1 MKLDV
6 HIELLL
12 RSLRIYAQDPPLSC
26 MIGSQAMLP
35 MTNRSRYPID
45 RLALVL
51 IGSVVFSAAWSI
63 AAAEWMPR
71 LDLLG
76 LTAVTALILGTIIV
90 SRPWRAGLAHLIMIL
105 YGVVWVTLIALDQ
118 MPDKVY
124 GWTALDT
131 LRHMIV
137 RLGEHIYIWGE
148 AVITGGV
155 GTDNT
160 IFLLFL
166 GAVFWIITYL
176 AAWNTFRQPRMWRA
190 VAPAGVALLIN
201 TYYYGGPQSLY
212 LLVVVYLFCVLLYAA
227 RMYTL
232 KQAERWKFSRVR
244 YNPEIK
250 RDFLQIGSSI
260 AIAAVLFGTI
270 APTVLGAP
278 QISDLWRQVSRPVR
292 SVEESFN
299 RLFSGLQPNGL
310 AFANPFGR
318 TLALLGQRNLGNEL
332 VMEVK
337 ASEGRYWQAV
347 VYDEYTGTA
356 FQSSDTTRLAV
367 DPNER
372 PFDGQFE
379 RRSPVTQ
386 TFTVFFPNSTLVFAA
401 PQAASVDR
409 AAWVETYPIET
420 AGQPASATPDV
431 SMWTV
436 INPLT
441 AGDSYQ
447 VASLASVANIVEL
460 RSAGTD
466 YPASTRQRYLQL
478 PNSLPTRVRELARQI
493 VRDAG
498 ATNPYDAAS
507 ALEFYLRTQIKY
519 NEKIPAPAPGVDGVD
534 YVLFD
539 VKEGYCDYYA
549 SAMAVMARSLGIP
562 ARIATGYTQGTFDAT
577 RGVYQVF
584 QFNAHTWA
592 EVYFPKYGWVQFEP
606 TASQPS
612 LVRLQPSSSN
622 GVSAEDQNASDRED
636 RFRSREPE
644 DTEFDP
650 MQGPPSP
657 LDLTPFVPPV
667 EAPTPWPWIIGGA
680 ALVVVI
686 VAAGVTMYVYEVRGS
701 NRRAPRGGEWAFA
714 RMARMAQWLR
724 VKLLPWQT
732 PYEQAQTLSKI
743 MPRSEP
749 AIERVANLYVHER
762 YGRGE
767 PELQEAQLTWRS
779 LRGPMWLTGLKRRIP
794 RSLPSLRG
802 IFRRNRPA
810 EP

>member
-1 MKLDV
+1 MNFWSVACVFTHKT
-6 HIELLL
+6 
-12 RSLRIYAQDPPLSC
+12 RFPLV
-26 MIGSQAMLP
+26 GSQAMAHSS
-35 MTNRSRYPID
+35 NRHHYPID
-45 RLALVL
+45 RLALIL

-63 AAAEWMPR
+63 ASAEWMPR

-76 LTAVTALILGTIIV
+76 LTVVVALVLGTIV
-90 SRPWRAGLAHLIMIL
+90 VARPWRARIAHVIMIL
-105 YGVVWVTLIALDQ
+105 YGVIWVTLIALDQ

-137 RLGEHIYIWGE
+137 RLGEHIYIWGD
-148 AVITGGV
+148 AVLTGGV

-166 GAVFWIITYL
+166 GAVFWLITYL
-176 AAWNTFRQPRMWRA
+176 AVWNTFRQPRMWRA

-212 LLVVVYLFCVLLYAA
+212 LLVIVYLFSVLLYAA

-232 KQAERWKFSRVR
+232 KQAERWQFSRVR

-260 AIAAVLFGTI
+260 AIAAVLFGSI

-337 ASEGRYWQAV
+337 APEGRYWEAV

-367 DPNER
+367 DPNQQ
-372 PFDGQFE
+372 PFDEQFAQ
-379 RRSPVTQ
+379 RSLVTQ
-386 TFTVFFPNSTLVFAA
+386 TFTVFFPNNTLVFAA
-401 PQAASVDR
+401 PQVATVDR
-409 AAWVETYPIET
+409 AAWVETYPVEA
-420 AGQPASATPDV
+420 AGQAASGIPDA

-436 INPLT
+436 INPLS

-447 VASLASVANIVEL
+447 VTSLASVANVAQL

-466 YPASTRQRYLQL
+466 YPASIKQRYLQL
-478 PNSLPTRVRELARQI
+478 PNSLPERVRQLARTI
-493 VRDAG
+493 VSDAK
-498 ATNPYDAAS
+498 ATNPFDAAS
-507 ALEFYLRTQIKY
+507 SLEFWLRTQIKY

-562 ARIATGYTQGTFDAT
+562 ARIATGYTQGTLDT
-577 RGVYQVF
+577 ERGVYQVY

-592 EVYFPKYGWVQFEP
+592 EVYFPQYGWVQFEP

-612 LVRLQPSSSN
+612 LVRLQPSSNN
-622 GVSAEDQNASDRED
+622 GVIKPEAADREA
-636 RFRSREPE
+636 RFGSHIPKDE
-644 DTEFDP
+644 EFDP
-650 MQGPPSP
+650 LNAPASP
-657 LDLTPFVPPV
+657 LNLPPKPAA
-667 EAPTPWPWIIGGA
+667 EAASPWPWIIGA
-680 ALVVVI
+680 AVLVVLILLGI
-686 VAAGVTMYVYEVRGS
+686 VAMSIYEARGS
-701 NRRAPRGGEWAFA
+701 GPRVTRGGEWAFA
-714 RMARMAQWLR
+714 RMARMAHWLR
-724 VKLLPWQT
+724 VKLSPWQT
-732 PYEQAQTLSKI
+732 PYEQAQMLSKI
-743 MPRSEP
+743 MPLSEP
-749 AIERVANLYVHER
+749 AIERVASLYVLER

-767 PELQEAQLTWRS
+767 PEPLEAQVTWRS
-779 LRGPMWLTGLKRRIP
+779 LRGPMWWTGFKRRLP
-794 RSLPSLRG
+794 RSLPSFRR
-802 IFRRNRPA
+802 IFRRAPRRNQPV

>member
-1 MKLDV
+1 
-6 HIELLL
+6 
-12 RSLRIYAQDPPLSC
+12 
-26 MIGSQAMLP
+26 
-35 MTNRSRYPID
+35 MTQSTIRHRYPID

-63 AAAEWMPR
+63 ASAEWMPR

-76 LTAVTALILGTIIV
+76 LTVVAALTLGTIVV
-90 SRPWRAGLAHLIMIL
+90 SRPWRARVAHVSMIL
-105 YGVVWVTLIALDQ
+105 YGVIWVTLIALDQ

-166 GAVFWIITYL
+166 GAVFWLITYL
-176 AAWNTFRQPRMWRA
+176 AVWNTFRQPRMWRA

-212 LLVVVYLFCVLLYAA
+212 LLVVVYLFCVLMYAA
-227 RMYTL
+227 RLYTL
-232 KQAERWKFSRVR
+232 KQAERWQFSRVR

-260 AIAAVLFGTI
+260 AIAALLFGTI

-278 QISDLWRQVSRPVR
+278 QISDLWRQISRPVR

-337 ASEGRYWQAV
+337 ASGGRYWQAV

-372 PFDGQFE
+372 PFEGQFE
-379 RRSPVTQ
+379 QRSLVTQ

-401 PQAASVDR
+401 PQAAAVDR

-420 AGQPASATPDV
+420 AGAAASGTPDV

-436 INPLT
+436 INPLS

-447 VASLASVANIVEL
+447 VTSLNSVANIAQL
-460 RSAGTD
+460 RGAGTD
-466 YPASTRQRYLQL
+466 YPASIRQRYLQL
-478 PNSLPTRVRELARQI
+478 PGSLPARVRELARQI
-493 VRDAG
+493 VSEAE
-498 ATNPYDAAS
+498 ATNPFDAAS
-507 ALEFYLRTQIKY
+507 ALEFWLRTQIKY
-519 NEKIPAPAPGVDGVD
+519 NEKILAPSPGVDGVD

-562 ARIATGYTQGTFDAT
+562 ARIATGYTQGALDET
-577 RGVYQVF
+577 RDVYQVY

-592 EVYFPKYGWVQFEP
+592 EVYFPQYGWVQFEP

-612 LVRLQPSSSN
+612 LVRLQPSTSN
-622 GVSAEDQNASDRED
+622 NLSDEELNAADREQQ
-636 RFRSREPE
+636 FRSREQE
-644 DTEFDP
+644 EQEFDP
-650 MQGPPSP
+650 FLGPPSP
-657 LDLTPFVPPV
+657 LDLSDIQPPA
-667 EAPTPWPWIIGGA
+667 ETSSPWPWIIGA
-680 ALVVVI
+680 VAVVVLALLI
-686 VAAGVTMYVYEVRGS
+686 VAAMYVYEARDS
-701 NRRAPRGGEWAFA
+701 NPRARRGGEWAFA
-714 RMARMAQWLR
+714 RMARMAHWLR
-724 VKLLPWQT
+724 VKLSPWQT
-732 PYEQAQTLSKI
+732 PYEQAQALSKI
-743 MPRSEP
+743 MPLNEP
-749 AIERVANLYVHER
+749 TIERVASLYVHER

-767 PELQEAQLTWRS
+767 AEPLEAQVTWRS
-779 LRGPMWLTGLKRRIP
+779 LRGPMWWAGFKRRLP
-794 RSLPSLRG
+794 RSLPSLRR
-802 IFRRNRPA
+802 IFRRNRPV

>member
-1 MKLDV
+1 MT
-6 HIELLL
+6 EPTL
-12 RSLRIYAQDPPLSC
+12 RH
-26 MIGSQAMLP
+26 
-35 MTNRSRYPID
+35 RYPID
-45 RLALVL
+45 RLVL
-51 IGSVVFSAAWSI
+51 ILIGGVVFSAAWSI
-63 AAAEWMPR
+63 ASAEWMPR

-76 LTAVTALILGTIIV
+76 LTVVAGLALGTIV
-90 SRPWRAGLAHLIMIL
+90 VARPWRTSVAHTIMIL
-105 YGVVWVTLIALDQ
+105 YGVIWVTLMALDQ

-124 GWTALDT
+124 GWTSLDT

-166 GAVFWIITYL
+166 GTVFWLITYV
-176 AAWNTFRQPRMWRA
+176 AVWNTFRQPRMWRA
-190 VAPAGVALLIN
+190 VAPAGVVLLIN
-201 TYYYGGPQSLY
+201 TYYYGGPESLY
-212 LLVVVYLFCVLLYAA
+212 LLVIVYLFGVLMYAA

-232 KQAERWKFSRVR
+232 KQAERWRFSRIR

-260 AIAAVLFGTI
+260 AIAAVLFGSF

-278 QISDLWRQVSRPVR
+278 QISDLWRQISRPVR

-318 TLALLGQRNLGNEL
+318 TLALLGSRNLGNEM

-337 ASEGRYWQAV
+337 SSEARYWQAV

-372 PFDGQFE
+372 PFEAQFQQ
-379 RRSPVTQ
+379 RTAVTQ
-386 TFTVFFPNSTLVFAA
+386 TFTVFFPNNTLVFAA
-401 PQAASVDR
+401 PQAAAVDR
-409 AAWVETYPIET
+409 AAWVETYPIEA
-420 AGQPASATPDV
+420 AGQAAGGTPDV

-436 INPLT
+436 INPLS

-447 VASLASVANIVEL
+447 VTSLSSVANVVQL

-466 YPASTRQRYLQL
+466 YPAAIKQRYLQL
-478 PNSLPTRVRELARQI
+478 PNSLPNRVRELARQI
-493 VRDAG
+493 SREAE
-498 ATNPYDAAS
+498 ATNPFDAAT

-519 NEKIPAPAPGVDGVD
+519 NEKILAPAPGIDGVD
-534 YVLFD
+534 YLLFD

-562 ARIATGYTQGTFDAT
+562 ARIATGYTQGTYDAT

-592 EVYFPKYGWVQFEP
+592 EVYFPDYGWVQFEP

-612 LVRLQPSSSN
+612 LVRLQPSSAN
-622 GVSAEDQNASDRED
+622 NANADTDASDRESN
-636 RFRSREPE
+636 FRSREPIE
-644 DTEFDP
+644 EEFDP
-650 MQGPPSP
+650 LQGPASP
-657 LDLTPFVPPV
+657 LNLPETS
-667 EAPTPWPWIIGGA
+667 AATQAASPWPWVIGGA
-680 ALVVVI
+680 VLVVVV
-686 VAAGVTMYVYEVRGS
+686 VAAVAAMYVYEARGS
-701 NRRAPRGGEWAFA
+701 NRRARRGGAWAFA

-724 VKLLPWQT
+724 VKLAPWQT
-732 PYEQAQTLSKI
+732 PYEQAQALSKI
-743 MPRSEP
+743 MPHNEP
-749 AIERVANLYVHER
+749 AIERVASLYVYER

-767 PELQEAQLTWRS
+767 SEPLEAQVTWRS
-779 LRGPMWLTGLKRRIP
+779 LRGPMWWAGFKRRLP
-794 RSLPSLRG
+794 RSLPSFRR
-802 IFRRNRPA
+802 IFRRSKPV

>member
-1 MKLDV
+1 MT
-6 HIELLL
+6 
-12 RSLRIYAQDPPLSC
+12 
-26 MIGSQAMLP
+26 QAIH
-35 MTNRSRYPID
+35 RYRYPID
-45 RLALVL
+45 RLALIL

-63 AAAEWMPR
+63 ASAEWMPR

-76 LTAVTALILGTIIV
+76 LTVVVALVLGTVVV
-90 SRPWRAGLAHLIMIL
+90 SRPWRARVAHVIML
-105 YGVVWVTLIALDQ
+105 SYGVIWVTLIALDQ
-118 MPDKVY
+118 MPDKVF
-124 GWTALDT
+124 GWTSLDT
-131 LRHMIV
+131 LRHMVV

-148 AVITGGV
+148 AVLTGGV

-166 GAVFWIITYL
+166 GTVFWLVTYL
-176 AAWNTFRQPRMWRA
+176 AVWNTFRQPRMWRA

-201 TYYYGGPQSLY
+201 TYYYGGPQALY
-212 LLVVVYLFCVLLYAA
+212 LLVIVYLFCVLIYAA

-232 KQAERWKFSRVR
+232 KQAERWQFSRVR

-250 RDFLQIGSSI
+250 RDFLQIGSGI
-260 AIAAVLFGTI
+260 AVAALAFGAL
-270 APTVLGAP
+270 APSVLGAP
-278 QISDLWRQVSRPVR
+278 QIGDLWRQVSRPVR
-292 SVEESFN
+292 SIEESFN

-318 TLALLGQRNLGNEL
+318 TLALLGQRNLGSEL

-337 ASEGRYWQAV
+337 ASEARYWQAV

-379 RRSPVTQ
+379 QRSLVTQ
-386 TFTVFFPNSTLVFAA
+386 TFTVFFPNNTLVFAA
-401 PQAASVDR
+401 PQAAALDR

-420 AGQPASATPDV
+420 AGAAASGTPDV

-436 INPLT
+436 INPLS

-447 VASLASVANIVEL
+447 VTSLSSVANIAQL

-466 YPASTRQRYLQL
+466 YPVSIRQRYLQL
-478 PNSLPTRVRELARQI
+478 PNSLPDRVRELARQI
-493 VRDAG
+493 VSDAK
-498 ATNPYDAAS
+498 ATNPFDAAS
-507 ALEFYLRTQIKY
+507 ALEFWLRTQIKY
-519 NEKIPAPAPGVDGVD
+519 NEKILAPSPGVDAVS

-562 ARIATGYTQGTFDAT
+562 ARIVTGYSQGTLDET

-592 EVYFPKYGWVQFEP
+592 EVYFPQYGWVQFEP

-612 LVRLQPSSSN
+612 LVRLQPSSDN
-622 GVSAEDQNASDRED
+622 GANAELGASDRD
-636 RFRSREPE
+636 PRFGSRIPE
-644 DTEFDP
+644 DEEFDP
-650 MQGPPSP
+650 LQGPASP
-657 LDLTPFVPPV
+657 LDLPDAVPAPQTPSV
-667 EAPTPWPWIIGGA
+667 WPWVMGVV
-680 ALVVVI
+680 ALVAGVLLS
-686 VAAGVTMYVYEVRGS
+686 VAAMYVYESRGS
-701 NRRAPRGGEWAFA
+701 GRRARRGGEWAFA
-714 RMARMAQWLR
+714 RMARMAHWLR
-724 VKLLPWQT
+724 VKLSPWQT
-732 PYEQAQTLSKI
+732 PFEQAQALSKI
-743 MPRSEP
+743 MPHNEP

-767 PELQEAQLTWRS
+767 PEPLEAQLTWRS
-779 LRGPMWLTGLKRRIP
+779 LRGPMWWAGFKRRLP
-794 RSLPSLRG
+794 RSLPSLRR
-802 IFRRNRPA
+802 IFRRISRRNQPV